1 MATDAVGVHRTECV
15 TIAEEVES
23 DDIAD
28 SAIDLT
34 KEIEDLDKLQNII
47 RELRIQKLCFNIC
60 VGESGDRLTQAT
72 KVLQQLT
79 GQTPLFSKAEVRC
92 ALHFSWSKCRGG
104 SLKGLEVKEFELYK
118 ENFSDS
124 SNFGFGI

>member
-34 KEIEDLDKLQNII
+34 KEIEDLDKLQ
-47 RELRIQKLCFNIC
+47 
-60 VGESGDRLTQAT
+60 VGAQLSFEAT
-72 KVLQQLT
+72 KSVHLSFDASCLLA
-79 GQTPLFSKAEVRC
+79 G
-92 ALHFSWSKCRGG
+92 
-104 SLKGLEVKEFELYK
+104 
-118 ENFSDS
+118 
-124 SNFGFGI
+124 